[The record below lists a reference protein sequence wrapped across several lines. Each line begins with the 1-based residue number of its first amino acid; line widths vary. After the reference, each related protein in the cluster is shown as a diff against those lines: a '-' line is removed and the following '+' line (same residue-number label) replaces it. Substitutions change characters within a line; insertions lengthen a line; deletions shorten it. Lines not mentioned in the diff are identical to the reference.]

1 MVDMEAVLKQQLE
14 NRGNLELI
22 AEQPIEEMN
31 LVEIRSHDAP
41 NLDVQKTR
49 EQAEKL
55 AATQ

>member
-49 EQAEKL
+49 EQVEKL